1 MVLRKPRA
9 LAALTVLA
17 GLFLLLPAGSALAV
31 GTAYYVNCAAATNGN
46 GTSASPWNNLATVNS
61 QTFAPGDSLLFDR
74 GTTCTGSFV
83 FSSSGTSTSRITID
97 AYGTGALPA
106 IDGTGQNRAVKLLDT
121 SYVTLQN
128 MEIKNSRVWGILLT
142 TDHDAPAVG
151 ITLANLVVHHV
162 TGGDYTA
169 MNAKWTG
176 LVVFAPG
183 MIVEPDMTKGSG
195 TYDRNSYFSNV
206 LVDNVQAYDTT
217 LWAGIFVWGVQIDQD
232 FQWARDCVNQAVQSR
247 GITIQNSTV
256 HNTYGDG
263 IAEYC
268 SQNGTLQSN
277 VVYQSGMQP
286 APVTTGTP
294 VGLWWWSSENMLGQL
309 NESYD
314 NHSPGVDGGGYDIDY
329 GSTNS
334 TMQYNYGHE
343 NSTYCTSV
351 FGYSGPTTTSI
362 VRYNVCAGDGT
373 VHTYLK
379 NGTVTTMPGDS
390 EIYVCTWG
398 GGKLVNTW
406 IYNNTFYIDST
417 GQSAGVINFCNSGQG
432 GDSESGGIFKNNL
445 VTSTIPNVLGDVGT
459 LNHRAR
465 DYNLYYYTG
474 GTFTD
479 PNPEAHGIYNQNPLV
494 NGFGYDTTGR
504 PTTQWTLQSGSPAI
518 NHGTNACTGLSGC
531 TVGTRD
537 FFGNAIPLGGTF
549 DIGADEAQ

>member
-31 GTAYYVNCAAATNGN
+31 GTAYYVNCAAAANGN